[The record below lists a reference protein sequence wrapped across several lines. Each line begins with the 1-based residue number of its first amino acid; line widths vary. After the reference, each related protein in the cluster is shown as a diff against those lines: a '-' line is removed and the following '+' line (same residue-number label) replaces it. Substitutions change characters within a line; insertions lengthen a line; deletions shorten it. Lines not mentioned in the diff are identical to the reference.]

1 MRKILSL
8 LKPSSALTSGSR
20 VGWCLDFLWFRV
32 YTRSVVASLSRFYF
46 LGGGGG
52 EKGGGGLCFLGTDA
66 LLWVS
71 RFKSILS
78 SYDTLITEAQSP
90 ETSQTLNPKP

>member
-52 EKGGGGLCFLGTDA
+52 EKGGGAF
-66 LLWVS
+66 VS
-71 RFKSILS
+71 
-78 SYDTLITEAQSP
+78 
-90 ETSQTLNPKP
+90 